1 LVCQLHSAAQ
11 VGIERC
17 WVEDLTFCH
26 AAVMATFY
34 LRQHVPDHLSVSMLL
49 LLVIEN
55 KNLPAYALCTQKC
68 IFSLDEQVFNI
79 FDLKILDK
87 MF

>member
-1 LVCQLHSAAQ
+1 
-11 VGIERC
+11 
-17 WVEDLTFCH
+17 VEDLTFCH

-34 LRQHVPDHLSVSMLL
+34 LLQHVPDRLSVSMLL

-55 KNLPAYALCTQKC
+55 KNVPAYALCTQKC
-68 IFSLDEQVFNI
+68 TFSSVMKHVFNI
-79 FDLKILDK
+79 FDPKTLDK